1 MISFEKLE
9 QQRKVWKP
17 YPMKKEVIRFPGENL
32 DEAINKSIALGLV
45 LELPVAEWVSEARKK
60 MTEMEVP
67 KIGIT
72 SLMKNIKDEGV
83 HYQGFL
89 YAAEAYPESKKYM
102 SEATSIYRAWDGL
115 NIHPLWIA
123 AMAETGI
130 FLASLAVLRLCGGN
144 GLSDLVGDISKDEY
158 RHVACNRAVLKI
170 LGHDLHSPPAA
181 LNAVREQTIDWLFQ
195 GFSVPALDI
204 DKQFMIDQSTELVY
218 TGRAPELSELTAH
231 SEYTPPFERSNSRM
245 Y

>member
-9 QQRKVWKP
+9 AARKVWKP
-17 YPMKKEVIRFPGENL
+17 FPMKNEVLRFEGENL
-32 DEAINKSIALGLV
+32 TDAIHKSIALGLV
-45 LELPVAEWVSEARKK
+45 LELPVAEWVSDARKK
-60 MTEMEVP
+60 MVDVEVP

-83 HYQGFL
+83 HFQGFQ
-89 YAAEAYPESKKYM
+89 YAAEAYPESKNFM
-102 SEATSIYRAWDGL
+102 EEANTIYKAWDSL
-115 NIHPLWIA
+115 DIHPLWIA

-144 GLSDLVGDISKDEY
+144 GLSDLAGDISKDEY

-170 LGHDLHSPPAA
+170 LGYDLHNPPAA
-181 LNAVREQTIDWLFQ
+181 LDAVREETIDWIFQ
-195 GFSVPALDI
+195 GFEVPALDI
-204 DKQFMIDQSTELVY
+204 DKQFMIDQSDELVY